1 MNITKDWSD
10 EEWTLFD
17 NWIRGVLKSTPE
29 VTVTFTKK
37 DGSERVMKCTLMPE
51 HLPEVPLVEGK
62 TERKK
67 TEGTVAVYDLEAKGW
82 RSFTIKSVK
91 QVNFEL

>member
-10 EEWTLFD
+10 KEWTLFD
-17 NWIRGVLKSTPE
+17 NWIRGVLKTTPE

-51 HLPEVPLVEGK
+51 QLPEVPLVESK

-67 TEGTVAVYDLEAKGW
+67 TEGTIAVYDLEVKGW